1 MKIKGSNSTYPT
13 EMAFQKGCAETSASF
28 QYGPDAIA
36 ACQECGMNKDVEG
49 LLRELIRLKD
59 ILERMPTAFASINT
73 NLSSGEK
80 YVAGHQWIWWG
91 KFSAPL
97 SRRCPAASG
106 LQFPPFLLMD
116 ALLQRKRYDSFLGR
130 EGLHLHA
137 WLPTNLRA
145 LSLQLRITTAFPT
158 SISRQETPGSW
169 AFGKETWKRTRVKGF
184 LGAHRYKV
192 FGILGIASKTG
203 RTETNGLSGAPD
215 KNARPWEQPGDRL
228 AVMPLNSWGECAKV
242 TAALGL
248 ADYLDTPVALNKQW
262 KRFVRHLS
270 AVRQP
275 STTPQLTVRD
285 ILRRG
290 YLAPI
295 TKELALKI
303 HDML

>member
-1 MKIKGSNSTYPT
+1 
-13 EMAFQKGCAETSASF
+13 
-28 QYGPDAIA
+28 
-36 ACQECGMNKDVEG
+36 MNKDVEG

-215 KNARPWEQPGDRL
+215 KNARPWEVTHKQFSEAIKERL
-228 AVMPLNSWGECAKV
+228 EPYRGEMTIEPHEIRGTFEECRYRSRILSRSLSTKIP
-242 TAALGL
+242 TGL
-248 ADYLDTPVALNKQW
+248 SPW
-262 KRFVRHLS
+262 SR
-270 AVRQP
+270 
-275 STTPQLTVRD
+275 ST
-285 ILRRG
+285 
-290 YLAPI
+290 
-295 TKELALKI
+295 
-303 HDML
+303 